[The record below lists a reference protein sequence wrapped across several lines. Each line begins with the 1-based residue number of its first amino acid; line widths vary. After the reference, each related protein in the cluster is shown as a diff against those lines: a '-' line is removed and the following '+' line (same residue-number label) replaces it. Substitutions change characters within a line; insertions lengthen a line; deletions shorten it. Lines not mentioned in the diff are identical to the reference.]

1 MMNAIQLLKKD
12 HATVKELFTQF
23 EKTGERA
30 YQTRQA
36 IFEKIHQALVA
47 HAEVEEAL
55 FYPAVKQMRSEEVKD
70 LVREATEEHK
80 VVKTLLAEIAT
91 LSAQE
96 EQYEAKMTVLKES
109 VEHHVK
115 EEEGEM
121 FPAATKHLSTERLD
135 ALGTEMAT
143 RKEALTAQE

>member
-1 MMNAIQLLKKD
+1 
-12 HATVKELFTQF
+12 V
-23 EKTGERA
+23 
-30 YQTRQA
+30 
-36 IFEKIHQALVA
+36 
-47 HAEVEEAL
+47 
-55 FYPAVKQMRSEEVKD
+55 
-70 LVREATEEHK
+70 HK
-80 VVKTLLAEIAT
+80 VVKTLLAEIGT

-121 FPAATKHLSTERLD
+121 VPAATKHLSTERLD